1 LLALA
6 FGGNLLADI
15 WFIFLS
21 VDGTY
26 QVGQLVGAGW
36 LIGYLALGAAALHP
50 AMVLA
55 GERSF
60 EIHERPRPGRGRS
73 CGGS

>member
-6 FGGNLLADI
+6 FGANLLADI
-15 WFIFLS
+15 WFILLS
-21 VDGTY
+21 ADGTY
-26 QVGQLVGAGW
+26 QVGQLVDAGW
-36 LIGYLALGAAALHP
+36 LIGCLALGAAALHP

-55 GERSF
+55 GERSV
-60 EIHERPRPGRGRS
+60 EIHERPRRCRGRS